1 MQLNHKHLL
10 LRAEVSDCPK
20 DDSLHEILDWMKQLI
35 KKIDMKLM
43 QGPSISYVDQP
54 GNRGTTCMAL
64 IETSHI
70 VIHIWGESEP
80 GVLQLDIY
88 SCKEFDLF
96 TVINHLKDYF
106 HVSNMQYKFLD
117 RTTQMTILDEV

>member
-1 MQLNHKHLL
+1 
-10 LRAEVSDCPK
+10 
-20 DDSLHEILDWMKQLI
+20 
-35 KKIDMKLM
+35 
-43 QGPSISYVDQP
+43 
-54 GNRGTTCMAL
+54 MAL

-70 VIHIWGESEP
+70 VIHIWDESEP

-117 RTTQMTILDEV
+117 RTTQMTILDEA